1 MMETIKLEVGE
12 TPIVKIEAIG
22 GDLRLSGRRDTQF
35 EAQAPERGTLNVE
48 QDGDQIKVR
57 CRSGC
62 LIFMPANAQI
72 EVEQV
77 GGDARVIGLTN
88 ELMMKTVGGDLS
100 LRRVARST
108 FELIGGDLH
117 ARKVDGDLTV
127 DRIGGDA
134 IAEKVDGDV
143 RLRSVGAD
151 LVLHKVTGLV
161 EATVGGDASL
171 SFTPKADAPLVVTA
185 GGDLSCRLP
194 EDISAKIT
202 MNAGG
207 DIATPTDIE
216 HVIENGRTVIRLGD
230 AETSIELTAGGDLWL
245 RVGKREMDFAEDF
258 VGSVMG
264 DLDARLAEMEARFNA
279 IGAGMYTFDA
289 ERIGER
295 VRQSVERARRKANKA
310 QERAAKRAEKYARK
324 HGRRHSITIGGTEPR
339 EPVVSEEERLTVL
352 RMLEQGKISV
362 EEAEK
367 LLKTLGGE
375 N

>member
-1 MMETIKLEVGE
+1 METVKFEVGE
-12 TPIVKIEAIG
+12 TPVVKIKTIG

-35 EAQAPERGTLNVE
+35 EAQAPEQGTLTVD
-48 QDGDQIKVR
+48 QDDDRITVS

-62 LIFMPANAQI
+62 LIFLPAAARV

-77 GGDARVIGLTN
+77 GGDARVIGFTN

-134 IAEKVDGDV
+134 IAEKVEGDV

-151 LVLHKVTGLV
+151 LVLHNVTGLV

-171 SFTPKADAPLVVTA
+171 SLSPKADASSVVIA

-194 EDISAKIT
+194 EDVSVQIT
-202 MNAGG
+202 MKAGG
-207 DIATPTDIE
+207 DMAMPSE
-216 HVIENGRTVIRLGD
+216 VERVSENGATVIRLGD
-230 AETSIELTAGGDLWL
+230 AETAIELTAGGDLWL
-245 RVGKREMDFAEDF
+245 RVGKMEMDFAEDF

-264 DLDARLAEMEARFNA
+264 ELDARLAEMEARFNA

-295 VRQSVERARRKANKA
+295 VRHSVERARRRATKA
-310 QERAAKRAEKYARK
+310 QERAAKRAEKYAHK
-324 HGRRHSITIGGTEPR
+324 YGRRHSITIGGPEPR
-339 EPVVSEEERLTVL
+339 EPLVSDEERLTIL
-352 RMLEQGKISV
+352 RMLEQGTISV

-375 N
+375 D

>member
-1 MMETIKLEVGE
+1 VRIK
-12 TPIVKIEAIG
+12 AIG
-22 GDLRLSGRRDTQF
+22 GDLRLSGRHDTQF
-35 EAQAPERGTLNVE
+35 EAQAPERGTLTVD
-48 QDGDQIKVR
+48 QDGDQIQVN

-62 LIFMPANAQI
+62 LIFLPKAAKV

-77 GGDARVIGLTN
+77 GGDARVIGLTS
-88 ELMMKTVGGDLS
+88 ELMIRTVGGDLS

-108 FELIGGDLH
+108 FELSGGDLH

-127 DRIGGDA
+127 DRIGADA
-134 IAEKVDGDV
+134 IAEKVEGDI

-151 LVLHKVTGLV
+151 LVLHKVTGAV

-171 SFTPKADAPLVVTA
+171 SLSPQSGSTSVVTA
-185 GGDLSCRLP
+185 GGDLLCRLP
-194 EDISAKIT
+194 DDVSAKIT
-202 MNAGG
+202 MMAGG
-207 DIATPTDIE
+207 DMAIPADVE
-216 HVIENGRTVIRLGD
+216 RVSENGETVIRLGE
-230 AETSIELTAGGDLWL
+230 AESTIELTAGGDLLL
-245 RVGKREMDFAEDF
+245 RVGKRETDFAEDF

-264 DLDARLAEMEARFNA
+264 ELDGRLAEMEARFNA

-295 VRQSVERARRKANKA
+295 VRRSVERARRKATKA

-324 HGRRHSITIGGTEPR
+324 HGRTHTVTIGDYEPR
-339 EPVVSEEERLTVL
+339 GTAVSEEERMAVL

-362 EEAEK
+362 EEAEQ

-375 N
+375 D

>member
-1 MMETIKLEVGE
+1 M
-12 TPIVKIEAIG
+12 
-22 GDLRLSGRRDTQF
+22 
-35 EAQAPERGTLNVE
+35 
-48 QDGDQIKVR
+48 
-57 CRSGC
+57 
-62 LIFMPANAQI
+62 

-77 GGDARVIGLTN
+77 GGDARVIGLTS

-127 DRIGGDA
+127 DRIGADA

-171 SFTPKADAPLVVTA
+171 SLSPQAGSSSIVTA

-194 EDISAKIT
+194 EDVSAQIALT
-202 MNAGG
+202 AGG
-207 DIATPTDIE
+207 DMAMPAD
-216 HVIENGRTVIRLGD
+216 VKRVSENGGTVIRLGE
-230 AETSIELTAGGDLWL
+230 AEATIKLTAGGNLWL
-245 RVGKREMDFAEDF
+245 RVGEMEMDFAEDF

-264 DLDARLAEMEARFNA
+264 ELDARLAEMEARFNA

-295 VRQSVERARRKANKA
+295 VRRSVERARRKATKA

-324 HGRRHSITIGGTEPR
+324 HGRTRSVTIGSPEPR
-339 EPVVSEEERLTVL
+339 GPVVSEEERMAVL
-352 RMLEQGKISV
+352 RMLERGKISV

-375 N
+375 D